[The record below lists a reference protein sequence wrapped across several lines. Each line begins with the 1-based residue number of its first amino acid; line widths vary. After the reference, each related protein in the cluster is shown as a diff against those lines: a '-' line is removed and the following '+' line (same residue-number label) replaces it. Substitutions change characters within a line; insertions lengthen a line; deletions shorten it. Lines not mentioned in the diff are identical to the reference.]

1 MKAEGRAPRR
11 SRRGVIIAIVIAI
24 VLLAAGSA
32 RFYTDFL
39 WFQEVGLSSVLWKS
53 LRTQFG
59 VGFVVGLITAGIV
72 FANLTI
78 AARLAPPYRSD
89 RFEVVGQPN
98 PVDRYREL
106 LAPYLVWLRVA
117 VSVVAGLMG
126 GLAASSAWQTFLLW
140 ANRSSFGET
149 DPQFGKDV
157 GFYVFELPFLNTA
170 LGWLWFALIAGL
182 LVSLVAH
189 YFHGSIRPEARLSG
203 VAPGALAHVSV
214 LLGLLALAKAV
225 QYWLGRYQLNFSSR
239 GVVTGASY
247 TDVNAQL
254 PALTLLTIISII
266 SAVLFLVN
274 IRFRSLR
281 LPLAAVGIW
290 ILTSVLA
297 GGVWPLVIQNFSVK
311 PQELQR
317 EQPFI
322 ERNLAATR
330 SGFGLSEIE
339 SQPFAASTALDGE
352 DVEAN
357 ANLLSNVRLWDPH
370 VLRQALSQLQAIRT
384 YYHFE
389 DVDVDRYPVDGQLR
403 QVLVSAREIVPNDLE
418 GQSRTWANLH
428 LQYTHG
434 YGVTASL
441 ANDANPQGQ
450 PRFLISDVPGTVTP
464 GAESLEPSEA
474 RIYYG
479 ESFTPGDY
487 AIVQSQQEEID
498 YPTDDGVVR
507 SRYEGSGGVEISNIF
522 RKLAFAVREG
532 DPNLL
537 LSSLITGE
545 SRMMI
550 YRNVRDRVLRA
561 APFLSLDNDPY
572 VAVVD
577 GRIVWIIDAYTSTP
591 WYPYSQR
598 YDMDDLVGDAKG
610 SLGDR
615 GRVNYVRN
623 SVKVVV
629 DAYEGT
635 MEFYVVD
642 PDDPLIQT
650 WQSAFPELFATEEP
664 TTELEEH
671 FRYPEDLFAVQ
682 SDVYRLYH
690 MTDAANFYA
699 KEDAWSLPQN
709 PLADSEFRL
718 EESEPSV
725 LPPSYLLIQLPGET
739 EEQFLLTRPFTPRNR
754 SNMISFFTAD
764 SGPGEAYG
772 TLRVLQFPRQR
783 VILGPTQVDNLINQ
797 DTTISPELTLLS
809 QVGGGSRVIFGSLVT
824 LPIEDSILYVQ
835 PLFVTAENLGIP
847 ELKRVIVVFA
857 DRAVMAVTFEEAL
870 TEIFG
875 LEPPDEGEGEEPGDG
890 GEDGGPQAGGELARI
905 VAEAARVYEQA
916 QEALQDG
923 DFETYGRLIE
933 RLGEL
938 LDRAQRLQASGGGGG
953 GGTGGGIPTTSP
965 SPIVLSPS
973 PTG

>member
-1 MKAEGRAPRR
+1 MRPERRPRR
-11 SRRGVIIAIVIAI
+11 TRRGIIIGAIIGI
-24 VLLAAGSA
+24 VLVLAASS
-32 RFYTDFL
+32 RFYTDLL
-39 WFQEVGLSSVLWKS
+39 WFQEVGFSSVLWTS

-59 VGFVVGLITAGIV
+59 VGLIVGLVTAGIV
-72 FANLTI
+72 FANLAI
-78 AARLAPPYRSD
+78 AARLAPPYRGD
-89 RFEVVGQPN
+89 RFEVVGQPD
-98 PVDRYREL
+98 PVDRYREML
-106 LAPYLVWLRVA
+106 GPYLIWVRVA
-117 VSVVAGLMG
+117 VAAVVGLMG

-140 ANRSSFGET
+140 ANRSSFAGE
-149 DPQFGKDV
+149 DPQFGKNI
-157 GFYVFELPFLNTA
+157 GFYVFELPFFNTA
-170 LGWLWFALIAGL
+170 LGWLWFALIAA
-182 LVSLVAH
+182 LVISVVAH
-189 YFHGSIRPEARLSG
+189 YFHGSIRPEARLAG
-203 VAPGALAHVSV
+203 VAPGAMVHVSV

-225 QYWLGRYQLNFSSR
+225 QYWLGRYQLNFSGR

-266 SAVLFLVN
+266 SAGLFLVN

-297 GGVWPLVIQNFSVK
+297 GGVWPLVIQNFSVR

-317 EQPFI
+317 EEPFI
-322 ERNLAATR
+322 ERNIAATR
-330 SGFGLSEIE
+330 EAFGLADVE
-339 SQPFAASTALDGE
+339 SAPFAASTSLDSD
-352 DVEAN
+352 DVETN
-357 ANLLSNVRLWDPH
+357 AALLSNVRLWDPH

-384 YYHFE
+384 YYKFE
-389 DVDVDRYPVDGQLR
+389 DVDVDRYDVEGQLR
-403 QVLVSAREIVPNDLE
+403 QVLLSAREIVPGDLE
-418 GQSRTWANLH
+418 GQSKTWANLH

-441 ANDANPQGQ
+441 ANEANPQGQ
-450 PRFLISDVPGTVTP
+450 PKFLVSDVPGTVTP
-464 GAESLEPSEA
+464 GAEELLPDEA

-479 ESFTPGDY
+479 ESFTPDDY
-487 AIVQSQQEEID
+487 AIVDSEQEEID
-498 YPTDDGVVR
+498 YATDEDVVR
-507 SRYEGSGGVEISNIF
+507 SRYEGSGGVEINSIF
-522 RKLAFAVREG
+522 RRFAFAIREG

-537 LSSLITGE
+537 LSSLITSD

-577 GRIVWIIDAYTSTP
+577 GRVVWIVDAYTSTS
-591 WYPYSQR
+591 WYPYAQR
-598 YDMDDLVGDAKG
+598 YEMDNLVGDEKG
-610 SLGDR
+610 ALD

-635 MEFYVVD
+635 MRFYVVD
-642 PDDPLIQT
+642 PTDPLIQT
-650 WQSAFPELFATEEP
+650 WQKAFPALFTSEEP
-664 TTELEEH
+664 SPDLAAH
-671 FRYPEDLFAVQ
+671 FRYPEDLFSVQ

-690 MTDAANFYA
+690 MTDPANFYA
-699 KEDAWSLPQN
+699 KEDAWALPDN
-709 PLADSEFRL
+709 PLFNSEFAL
-718 EESEPSV
+718 EETEPAT
-725 LPPSYLLIQLPGET
+725 LPPAYLLIRLPGST
-739 EEQFLLTRPFTPRNR
+739 EDDFVLTRPFTPRNR

-764 SGPGEAYG
+764 SGPGETYG
-772 TLRVLQFPRQR
+772 QLRVLQFPRQR

-809 QVGGGSRVIFGSLVT
+809 QSGAGSRVIFGSLVT

-857 DRAVMAVTFEEAL
+857 DRAVMATTFEEAL
-870 TEIFG
+870 AGIFG
-875 LEPPDEGEGEEPGDG
+875 TGAPDGGDGHPGDG
-890 GEDGGPQAGGELARI
+890 NGRPSGGGELADVI
-905 VAEAARVYEQA
+905 AEAARVYAQA

-923 DFETYGRLIE
+923 DFQTYGRLIE

-938 LDRAQRLQASGGGGG
+938 LERAERLQESGRGGS
-953 GGTGGGIPTTSP
+953 GIPPVPSVSVSP
-965 SPIVLSPS
+965 SAIPS
-973 PTG
+973 PTASP